1 MRRGVVLCGKCINLD
16 LKRIS
21 SKISGAEVLIVNDCK
36 VKVEYSFA
44 VFGCPAIP
52 RASGYSGNYEIVDLR
67 LVESLFE
74 NPEDVASAWINSTLV
89 SSEPEVEVVETGYD
103 IVYEG
108 DNMEIISELA
118 LNANVTVVTSN
129 AETIRSLYPFRIR
142 VIEGKIEEIRG
153 KVGNFEVIVDGVDVV
168 TGKRGKIA
176 VKAGQV
182 ITPHAEEKEGIFT
195 GDEYHAALKAVN
207 NLGSFVR
214 IKAVEID
221 HDVCGTAKSGI
232 PGCSLCLSCP
242 AGTIERHNDR
252 LKINLESCTGC
263 GFCAAVCPVSAIRN
277 TILPSE
283 VLLEKIDA
291 AISVESER
299 KVVAFVCQNA
309 LGDFY
314 EMWRNGCEK
323 LPAILPIVVPC
334 INSVSEIHYLYAILR
349 GADGVAAI
357 PCECENL
364 RYDALEVAKVTLEA
378 FGFDGIRVAKVA
390 ELKDVDFGSVP
401 GKLLDSPPEGKTKR
415 QKWLYMV
422 ERLMVFPLQKDKFQI
437 KQFGK
442 IEIGDAC
449 TLCRACASFCPANA
463 IIRDVENGRILFTHA
478 LCFACNLCVRV
489 CPENAVKLENVL
501 DFNSLA
507 ESVVFKDEIIRCPSC
522 RKPHITGRAY
532 ERVKDISGMSAPLF
546 FCPDCRPRVIL
557 ESIYE
562 EIVEEQKRREKL

>member
-1 MRRGVVLCGKCINLD
+1 MHKCVVLCKGCTGLNLD
-16 LKRIS
+16 KIA
-21 SKISGAEVLIVNDCK
+21 SKISDAEVIIVNDCK
-36 VKVEYSFA
+36 VKVEYSFV

-52 RASGYSGNYEIVDLR
+52 HASGYSGNYEIVDLR
-67 LVESLFE
+67 MVESLFE
-74 NPEDVASAWINSTLV
+74 NPEDVASAWINSSLV
-89 SSEPEVEVVETGYD
+89 FSEPEVESVEMGYD

-108 DNMEIISELA
+108 DNVEIISELA

-129 AETIRSLYPFRIR
+129 VETIKSLYPFRVR
-142 VIEGKIEEIRG
+142 VIEGRIEDVRG
-153 KVGNFEVIVDGVDVV
+153 KVGNFEVIVDGVDV
-168 TGKRGKIA
+168 TTQKRGKIV

-182 ITPHAEEKEGIFT
+182 ITPHAEEKEGVFT
-195 GDEYHAALKAVN
+195 GDEYRAALKAVN
-207 NLGSFVR
+207 NLGSFIR
-214 IKAVEID
+214 IKAVD
-221 HDVCGTAKSGI
+221 VNYHVCGTAKSGI

-242 AGTIERHNDR
+242 TGSIERYNDG

-291 AISVESER
+291 ALSAESEK

-314 EMWRNGCEK
+314 EMWRNCCEK
-323 LPAILPIVVPC
+323 LPPVLPVIVPC

-349 GADGVAAI
+349 GADGVVAI
-357 PCECENL
+357 PCECEV
-364 RYDALEVAKVTLEA
+364 RYDALEIAKATLEA
-378 FGFDGIRVAKVA
+378 FGFDGIRVARAA
-390 ELKDVDFGSVP
+390 ELKDVDFGNVP
-401 GKLLDSPPEGKTKR
+401 GKLLDSPPEGETKR

-422 ERLMVFPLQKDKFQI
+422 ERLMAFPLRKDKFQI

-442 IEIGDAC
+442 IEIGDTC

-463 IIRDVENGRILFTHA
+463 IVRDIENGRILFTHA
-478 LCFACNLCVRV
+478 LCFACNLCVGV
-489 CPENAVKLENVL
+489 CPENAIKLENVL

-507 ESVVFKDEIIRCPSC
+507 ESVVFEDEIIRCPSC
-522 RKPHITGRAY
+522 GKPHITRRAY
-532 ERVKDISGMSAPLF
+532 EKIRVLSKMENALL

-562 EIVEEQKRREKL
+562 EIMDERGRREKL